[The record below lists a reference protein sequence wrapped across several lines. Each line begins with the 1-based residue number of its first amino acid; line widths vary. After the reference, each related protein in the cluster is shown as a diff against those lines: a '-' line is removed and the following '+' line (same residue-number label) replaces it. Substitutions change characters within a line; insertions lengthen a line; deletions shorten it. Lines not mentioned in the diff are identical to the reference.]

1 MKGHFH
7 IFTMSFFF
15 IIRLAEERIWYLT
28 KYKKVTKNKNY
39 NETTKMPF
47 KAKKKKLKLV
57 LRDFF
62 IFSQCFFSHDFSL

>member
-47 KAKKKKLKLV
+47 KAKKKIKIGVEGLFHLFTM
-57 LRDFF
+57 FF
-62 IFSQCFFSHDFSL
+62 LS

>member
-28 KYKKVTKNKNY
+28 KYKKVTKNKNH

-47 KAKKKKLKLV
+47 KAKKKKKNW
-57 LRDFF
+57 
-62 IFSQCFFSHDFSL
+62 C

>member
-1 MKGHFH
+1 MTKIPLKAKKIIKTSIKGHFH

-28 KYKKVTKNKNY
+28 KYKKVTKNKNH

-47 KAKKKKLKLV
+47 KAKKKKKNW
-57 LRDFF
+57 
-62 IFSQCFFSHDFSL
+62 C